1 MSAEKR
7 RKNFGFKFDAAC
19 ENGMGFPSEVVLSST
34 WNLELIERLGEMVGE
49 DGLALKVVGWYAPAV
64 NIHRNAFA
72 GRNYEYFSEDP
83 LLSGKA
89 AAAEVTGAQSKGM
102 YVYVKHFAL
111 NDQETNRIGVATF
124 AYEQAIR
131 ELYLE
136 PFAIAVQE
144 GGARGIMSSFNRIG
158 CTWTGASHALLT
170 DVLREGWGFEGHVVT
185 DFSGLSSSYM
195 RIDVGLKAGNDIWLS
210 TSTMFTTKLNEYKN
224 DPAMATYLREAV
236 HRMLYT
242 TVHSA
247 AMNPYIVEEGITPKT
262 FEVTPW
268 WETALIVI
276 DVAFGLL
283 AAGSAVMLVLTIKKG
298 KKQQAQ

>member
-19 ENGMGFPSEVVLSST
+19 ESGMGFPSEVVLSST

-136 PFAIAVQE
+136 PFEIAVQE
-144 GGARGIMSSFNRIG
+144 GGARHNVVVQPHRLHMDG
-158 CTWTGASHALLT
+158 CFARAAHRRPARGMGLRRPRRYRLFGPFQLLHA
-170 DVLREGWGFEGHVVT
+170 
-185 DFSGLSSSYM
+185 
-195 RIDVGLKAGNDIWLS
+195 
-210 TSTMFTTKLNEYKN
+210 
-224 DPAMATYLREAV
+224 
-236 HRMLYT
+236 HRRR
-242 TVHSA
+242 
-247 AMNPYIVEEGITPKT
+247 P
-262 FEVTPW
+262 
-268 WETALIVI
+268 
-276 DVAFGLL
+276 
-283 AAGSAVMLVLTIKKG
+283 
-298 KKQQAQ
+298 